1 MLSRFLTFYLAP
13 VARVHNPVHRDCG
26 GGERRPGAF
35 CAALRYKAAMND
47 VSDLYDSDFAL
58 WSERQADALR
68 RRDGNE
74 IDWDN
79 VAEEIESLSRR
90 TSAKSA
96 TASL

>member
-1 MLSRFLTFYLAP
+1 
-13 VARVHNPVHRDCG
+13 
-26 GGERRPGAF
+26 
-35 CAALRYKAAMND
+35 MND